1 VSPENVLQRDD
12 MTAARDGLGG
22 SELGPFRDPETGEL
36 RQETMIINMGPQHP
50 STHGVLRL
58 LLELDGETVVRCK
71 PVIGYL
77 HTGIEKNTEYRTW
90 QQGVTFVTR
99 ADYLSPFFN
108 ELAYCLG
115 VERLL
120 GIEAPPRAQTI
131 RVMVCELNRIASHL
145 VWLATG
151 GLELG
156 AVSVML
162 YGFRERETIL
172 DIFEAITGLRM
183 NHAYIRIGGVLM
195 DLPEEFPEQIR
206 RLLKILPSR
215 IDEYETLLND
225 NPIWLDRNR
234 GVALLSAAD
243 ALSLGVTGPIL
254 RAAGVGA
261 DLRKDMPYSGYET
274 YEFDVPTST
283 DADAYARYAV
293 RIQEMRESLR
303 IVRQCV
309 ERLRDLSG
317 PVMVDDPKVGW
328 PPRLSVGPD
337 GIGNDPEYLHH
348 IMEESMEALIHHFKM
363 VTAGISVP
371 AGEVYSAVESP
382 RGELG
387 YGIVSSGEHRPYRV
401 RIRDP
406 SFVNLQALPKMVEGS
421 LIADVVAANA
431 SVDPVM
437 GGVDR

>member
-1 VSPENVLQRDD
+1 MADDLLQSDD
-12 MTAARDGLGG
+12 MVAARD
-22 SELGPFRDPETGEL
+22 ELRDTPMTAFRDPQTGEL

-58 LLELDGETVVRCK
+58 LLELDGETVVTCK
-71 PVIGYL
+71 PVVGYL
-77 HTGIEKNTEYRTW
+77 HTGIEKNTEYRSWT
-90 QQGVTFVTR
+90 QGITFVTR

-108 ELAYCLG
+108 ELGYCLG

-120 GIEAPPRAQTI
+120 GIEVPPRAQTI
-131 RVMVCELNRIASHL
+131 RVLVCELNRIASHL

-162 YGFRERETIL
+162 YGFREREIIL

-195 DLPEEFPEQIR
+195 DLPDEAPAKIR
-206 RLLKILPSR
+206 RLLKLLPGR
-215 IDEYETLLND
+215 IDEYESLLNE

-234 GVALLSAAD
+234 GVGVLTAED
-243 ALSLGVTGPIL
+243 ALAFGVTGPIL
-254 RAAGVGA
+254 RAAGVAA
-261 DLRKDMPYSGYET
+261 DLRKDMPYGGYET
-274 YEFDVPTST
+274 YDFDVPTRT
-283 DADAYARYAV
+283 EADAYARYAV
-293 RIQEMRESLR
+293 RIQEMRESIR
-303 IVRQCV
+303 IVAQAF
-309 ERLRDLSG
+309 ERLQDTPG
-317 PVMVDDPKVGW
+317 EVMVDDPKVGW
-328 PPRLSVGPD
+328 AGKLSVGPD
-337 GIGNDPEYLHH
+337 GIGNDPEYLRH

-363 VTAGISVP
+363 VTQGVRVP

-387 YGIVSSGEHRPYRV
+387 FFIVSDGEHRPYRV
-401 RIRDP
+401 HIRDP
-406 SFVNLQALPKMVEGS
+406 SFVNLQSLPHMVEGY
-421 LIADVVAANA
+421 LVADTVAANA
-431 SVDPVM
+431 SMDPVM